1 MIHWGNAEC
10 EQFKKLCSIFCTKDE
25 TKYIMGVTRDDT
37 FARLIAE
44 NFPDT
49 PTWKEAFDR
58 YSSDGKMSLRRKQ
71 VELALD
77 GDRTMLIW
85 LGKQQLGQS
94 EPYKKTEAEPT
105 ADKKK
110 AKAQKAD
117 GETLTSM
124 QSKFM
129 RVVNG

>member
-1 MIHWGNAEC
+1 
-10 EQFKKLCSIFCTKDE
+10 
-25 TKYIMGVTRDDT
+25 
-37 FARLIAE
+37 
-44 NFPDT
+44 
-49 PTWKEAFDR
+49 
-58 YSSDGKMSLRRKQ
+58 MSLRRKQ
-71 VELALD
+71 YELALE

-85 LGKQQLGQS
+85 LGKQHLGQS

-105 ADKKK
+105 ADKKN
-110 AKAQKAD
+110 AKAQKSD